1 MSFQIGDK
9 VRRKKEFIDSDFF
22 ASSGEVVTVTSI
34 GGKIFFT
41 VKEDNEEMF
50 WNLKYFELVKPVKEP
65 TQPKLRWLQV
75 EYVKNTDHPM
85 SGLNKHIT
93 APVLQYWDGSDW
105 QTVETVLE
113 IRYEHL

>member
-1 MSFQIGDK
+1 MSKFKVGDK
-9 VRRKKEFIDSDFF
+9 VRRIENERGDDYKALPGDI
-22 ASSGEVVTVTSI
+22 VTVSEVCD
-34 GGKIFFT
+34 IFIAI
-41 VKEDNEEMF
+41 KEDGVEKF
-50 WNLKYFELVKPVKEP
+50 WFADYFELIESYQKP

-85 SGLNKHIT
+85 SGLNKHVT

-113 IRYEHL
+113 THYESV